1 MKPFISQRIEM
12 QIPQENTY
20 TGLTTMPENKE
31 DINTFLKETY
41 EIPSD
46 NLSEIKEFIK
56 KDAEMKSIIYDLPK
70 IITQELEYQQLSLD
84 FLKETSPNEK
94 ILEITIYS
102 NLNNEL
108 LLQKEDIISDG
119 IIDKFPDTKNEY
131 IILVEPYVE

>member
-1 MKPFISQRIEM
+1 MKPFISQRIDM

-20 TGLTTMPENKE
+20 TRLTTMPKNKE
-31 DINTFLKETY
+31 DITTHLKETY
-41 EIPSD
+41 EFPSD
-46 NLSEIKEFIK
+46 NLSEIKEFVILDEELK
-56 KDAEMKSIIYDLPK
+56 NIVYDLPK

-84 FLKETSPNEK
+84 FLKETGPNEK

-102 NLNNEL
+102 NLNDEL

-119 IIDKFPDTKNEY
+119 IIDKFPDTENEY

>member
-1 MKPFISQRIEM
+1 MKPFISQKIEM

-20 TGLTTMPENKE
+20 TGLTTIP

-41 EIPSD
+41 EFPSD
-46 NLSEIKEFIK
+46 NLSEIKEFIT
-56 KDAEMKSIIYDLPK
+56 KDAEIKSIIYDLPK
-70 IITQELEYQQLSLD
+70 IITQELEYKRLSLD

-102 NLNNEL
+102 NLNDEL
-108 LLQKEDIISDG
+108 LLQKEDIISDD

-131 IILVEPYVE
+131 IILVEPYVK